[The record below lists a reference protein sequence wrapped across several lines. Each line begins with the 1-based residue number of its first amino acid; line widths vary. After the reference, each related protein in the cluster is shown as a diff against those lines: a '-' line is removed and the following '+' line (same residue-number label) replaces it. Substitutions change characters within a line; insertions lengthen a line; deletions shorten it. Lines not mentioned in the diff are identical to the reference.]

1 MERKIRDWIISIVGL
16 TGVIIVIVSAFLFKE
31 EIEEFS
37 RTGYLGVF
45 LACFASTASI
55 LLPAPG
61 LIVILQYSMILN
73 PIIVIILGSLGT
85 ATGELIGYFL
95 GYTGNRLIKSP
106 ENNRILR
113 SFNRHPVLIV
123 FIFSAIPFPIFDI
136 VGICAGSVKMNT
148 FKFWL
153 TCWLGKIIKVA
164 IFVAFMRY
172 IILSMG
178 FDALSVKDIIQF
190 FGGK

>member
-1 MERKIRDWIISIVGL
+1 
-16 TGVIIVIVSAFLFKE
+16 
-31 EIEEFS
+31 
-37 RTGYLGVF
+37 
-45 LACFASTASI
+45 
-55 LLPAPG
+55 
-61 LIVILQYSMILN
+61 
-73 PIIVIILGSLGT
+73 
-85 ATGELIGYFL
+85 
-95 GYTGNRLIKSP
+95 
-106 ENNRILR
+106 
-113 SFNRHPVLIV
+113 
-123 FIFSAIPFPIFDI
+123 
-136 VGICAGSVKMNT
+136 MNT